1 MPTLT
6 TVALPR
12 STAGRKAEPLD
23 EEFANALAAAVKKS
37 GAKPD
42 AKGNRPFHTAND
54 LRYESK
60 GKASA
65 AGRRY
70 ADFVKETNGIEKV
83 SVRVYPDGQKFGWG
97 IYLPLPTEQE
107 TTTEA

>member
-6 TVALPR
+6 TVALPK
-12 STAGRKAEPLD
+12 STAGRKAQPLD
-23 EEFANALAAAVKKS
+23 EAFAKALTDAIKKS

-42 AKGNRPFHTAND
+42 AKGNRPFHTTSD
-54 LRYESK
+54 RFDTK

-65 AGRRY
+65 EGRRY
-70 ADFVKETNGIEKV
+70 ADHVKTSLELDKV
-83 SVRVYPDGQKFGWG
+83 SVRVFPDGQKFGWG

-107 TTTEA
+107 TASEA